1 MAERKRIAL
10 NYRTGYDFAAGIV
23 IYIQNVIKGLKLLD
37 DDIRPHLLIIYSD
50 ASSLEELKRIDYPYL
65 SYYKFR
71 PVKPT
76 LPVRVINKLSRKF
89 LKTTL
94 IRRYS
99 FPGNAD
105 FLYPHFEATETE
117 VYQNRIYWKPDFQEM
132 HLPNY
137 FDKIELDYTVSFMK
151 RISSN
156 ANYKLV
162 LSSQDALNDFEKFY
176 SPYKCRVKLLRFVS
190 VLPDLSGFNS
200 EAVLRKYNI
209 RKRYFLIANQFWP
222 HKNHMVALEAL
233 RQVVQERDDFVLVLT
248 GKKSTYRDKKYFVN
262 LEKFILA
269 NKLEKNVKMTGFISR
284 EDQLM
289 LMKHAEAVIQPSLF
303 EGWSTVI
310 EDCKALGQYVI
321 AGDLDVN
328 KEQLGSNGVFFNRHD
343 PQELAQRMKEVLEG
357 KKKNV
362 DWNYSENIRE
372 FANNLADLFELRK

>member
-37 DDIRPHLLIIYSD
+37 DDIRPHLIIIYSD

-65 SYYKFR
+65 SFYKFK
-71 PVKPT
+71 PVKSS
-76 LPVRVINKLSRKF
+76 LLVRAINKFSRKF
-89 LKTTL
+89 FKTVL
-94 IRRYS
+94 IKRYS
-99 FPGNAD
+99 FPTNAD
-105 FLYPHFEATETE
+105 ILYPHFESNETAS
-117 VYQNRIYWKPDFQEM
+117 YRKRTYWKPDFQELY
-132 HLPNY
+132 LPNY
-137 FDKIELDYTVSFMK
+137 FDKIELNYVSEFMK

-156 ANYKLV
+156 PDYTLV
-162 LSSQDALNDFEKFY
+162 LSSQDAFNDFVKFH
-176 SPYKCRVKLLRFVS
+176 SPYQCRVKLLRFVS
-190 VLPDLSGFNS
+190 ILPDLSGFNS
-200 EAVLRKYNI
+200 EAILRKYNI

-233 RQVVQERDDFVLVLT
+233 RQVIQERDDFILVLT

-262 LEKFILA
+262 LEKFIIT
-269 NKLEKNVKMTGFISR
+269 NKLEKNVKMTGFITR

-289 LMKHAEAVIQPSLF
+289 LMKNAEAVIQPSLF

-321 AGDLDVN
+321 AGDLGVN
-328 KEQLGSNGVFFNRHD
+328 KEQLGDKGDFFNRHD
-343 PQELAQRMKEVLEG
+343 PGELARRMKDVLEG

-362 DWNYSENIRE
+362 EWNYSGNIRE
-372 FANNLADLFELRK
+372 FTNNLADLFELRK